1 MDFRDFTDNK
11 PKRQSSFNGG
21 SKSNGSNGTLLKSNN
36 VNNTPKIL
44 VKTYTESDTAT
55 IKRNS
60 HLNNTK
66 MRILDDEEKY

>member
-1 MDFRDFTDNK
+1 MELREFNDNK
-11 PKRQSSFNGG
+11 PKRQSSFNSGP
-21 SKSNGSNGTLLKSNN
+21 KNHSNSTLLKHVN

-44 VKTYTESDTAT
+44 AKAYNEADTAT

-66 MRILDDEEKY
+66 MRIIDDEDKY